1 MREKEFEEF
10 LRADDAIKSKTKT
23 ISSRVSKAR
32 QIERELSVTLDEI
45 MENDCATYEL
55 LLRIKH
61 EMKDTNGNVSNAL
74 RKYYE
79 FYNGRRFPTLA
90 EYKKRRK
97 LHSEL

>member
-10 LRADDAIKSKTKT
+10 LRADEAIKSKAKT

-32 QIERELSVTLDEI
+32 QIERELSVSLDEV
-45 MENDCATYEL
+45 MENDCATNEL
-55 LLRIKH
+55 LLRIKR

-79 FYNGRRFPTLA
+79 FSNGRRFPPLA
-90 EYKKRRK
+90 EYKKA
-97 LHSEL
+97 EEVVQ